1 MATSKPL
8 SRSLS
13 PSQTMLLGSVC
24 VWALGA
30 SSEPFLLKRASDL
43 GVPASL
49 VPVVWLGVSLAKS
62 GSAMMAGRLA
72 DSWHPRW
79 ALAAGW
85 LLFAI
90 AYGGLAMTAQIFFA
104 LPLIGLI
111 GIAYGLAEPAER
123 ALVAL
128 LATKHQR
135 GNTFGWYT
143 LVQGLMALPAGL
155 LTGWLWQQGSS
166 GPSWALATTAALSGI
181 ACLLLIFTG
190 QHSTE

>member
-1 MATSKPL
+1 
-8 SRSLS
+8 
-13 PSQTMLLGSVC
+13 MLLGSVC

-30 SSEPFLLKRASDL
+30 SSELFLLKRASDL

-90 AYGGLAMTAQIFFA
+90 AYGGLAMTAQIFVA

-128 LATKHQR
+128 HQR
-135 GNTFGWYT
+135 GNAFGWYT

-181 ACLLLIFTG
+181 ACLLFIFTG

>member
-1 MATSKPL
+1 
-8 SRSLS
+8 
-13 PSQTMLLGSVC
+13 MLLGSVC

-30 SSEPFLLKRASDL
+30 SSELFLLKRASDL

-79 ALAAGW
+79 PLAAGW

-135 GNTFGWYT
+135 GNAFGWYT

-181 ACLLLIFTG
+181 ACLLFIFTG

>member
-1 MATSKPL
+1 
-8 SRSLS
+8 
-13 PSQTMLLGSVC
+13 
-24 VWALGA
+24 
-30 SSEPFLLKRASDL
+30 
-43 GVPASL
+43 
-49 VPVVWLGVSLAKS
+49 
-62 GSAMMAGRLA
+62 
-72 DSWHPRW
+72 
-79 ALAAGW
+79 
-85 LLFAI
+85 
-90 AYGGLAMTAQIFFA
+90 MTAQIFFA

-135 GNTFGWYT
+135 GNAFGWYT